1 MIINYKWV
9 FVKNQSE
16 KRRPAESG
24 GDNSSD
30 LIWTQTDRRH
40 DLVLLAL
47 AKIHFMTLLTFWYWQ
62 ESRFVTYLL
71 SATGN
76 ESIL

>member
-24 GDNSSD
+24 GDNRSD

-40 DLVLLAL
+40 DLVLLSL
-47 AKIHFMTLLTFWYWQ
+47 AKNPFYDPADLLVLARKPLCDLPAFCYWQ
-62 ESRFVTYLL
+62 
-71 SATGN
+71 
-76 ESIL
+76 

>member
-47 AKIHFMTLLTFWYWQ
+47 ARNPFYDPADLLALARKPLYDLPAFCYWQ
-62 ESRFVTYLL
+62 
-71 SATGN
+71 
-76 ESIL
+76 